1 MKKIGY
7 GFVLAGLALLLLNA
21 CEINKLNS
29 AQDHFDNKRYAAAI
43 QELDAY
49 IGKAKNGALITRSE
63 ILRGKCYH
71 ELGLMARQRENW
83 DLAVKFLKLSNS
95 EEADQ
100 ALADVYKTLCLKA
113 LEQNKQRLALDYVNA
128 ALREIP
134 DSPLTPEMLSRR
146 IGFTLDVYVDHDQ
159 AWEDYKMLYDR
170 YPNNSYELVARKQIM
185 RIVPNKVE
193 YARQLYSTGYYNE
206 GLVLLFELGRYPVVN
221 TEVNNRMISEAYLGQ
236 AESFLETQ
244 DYMEADRFFRIA
256 MQYDPAIEA
265 QVSRRLEDVASLYIK
280 RGDEL
285 LARKEFDQALAFYRK
300 SFDIIPNYTAAEKA
314 IARLNTIKANIIRAE
329 ELNQQAEKA
338 ELGGKYSEAQSLY
351 RQAYNLDAKAEY
363 RNKAAQMQ
371 NMIEATNNPTEF
383 ARRIINEYRG
393 GLLNQR
399 IQQQKGVLLRT
410 NNRNEIRD
418 SGWKFLISSGQ
429 FKYEARYDLI
439 TPTETFFYVWQV
451 NLRDRIITPL
461 NKISENLMR

>member
-7 GFVLAGLALLLLNA
+7 SFILAGLALLLLNA

-29 AQDHFDNKRYAAAI
+29 AQDHYNNKRYAAAI
-43 QELDAY
+43 QELDSY
-49 IGKAKNGALITRSE
+49 IGKAKNGALVTRSE

-71 ELGLMARQRENW
+71 ELGLMARQRESW
-83 DLAVKFLKLSNS
+83 DLAVRFLKLSNS

-100 ALADVYKTLCLKA
+100 ALGDVYKTLCLKA
-113 LEQNKQRLALDYVNA
+113 LEQNNQRLALDYVNS

-146 IGFTLDVYVDHDQ
+146 IGFTLDVYIDHDQ
-159 AWEDYKMLYDR
+159 AWEDYMMLYDR
-170 YPNNSYELVARKQIM
+170 YPNNSHELVARKQIM
-185 RIVPNKVE
+185 RIVPNKVG

-206 GLVLLFELGRYPVVN
+206 GLALLFELGKYPVVD

-236 AESFLETQ
+236 AESFLKDQ

-256 MQYDPAIEA
+256 MQYDPTIEA

-285 LARKEFDQALAFYRK
+285 LARKEFDGALTYYRK
-300 SFDIIPNYTAAEKA
+300 SFDIIPNYAAAEMA
-314 IARLNTIKANIIRAE
+314 IARLNAIKANIIRAE
-329 ELNQQAEKA
+329 ELYQQGEKA
-338 ELGGKYSEAQSLY
+338 ELGSKYSEAQSLY
-351 RQAYNLDAKAEY
+351 RQAYNLDARNEY
-363 RNKAAQMQ
+363 RTKAAQMQ

-399 IQQQKGVLLRT
+399 IQNQKGILLRT

-461 NKISENLMR
+461 NKLSENLMR